1 MKKLTLR
8 FLILFIILK
17 INVLAQSPPP
27 SYSEPHRPQLHFS
40 PPKMWM
46 NDPNG
51 MVYYAGEYHLFYQ
64 YHPQGD
70 KWGPMHWGH
79 AVTRDLLHWEHLPIA
94 LEPDSLGYIFS
105 GSVVVDHNN
114 TAGFKTGV
122 NAPLVAMFT
131 YHNMDGE
138 KSGRSDYQYQGIAY
152 SNDKGRT
159 WTKYKGNPVI
169 PNTEGVKD
177 FRDTKVFWY
186 EKTKNWVVVLAVAD
200 HVRFYNSKDLKT
212 WTLTGTFGKTE
223 GAHGGVWECPDLFP
237 IKIEGTKV
245 EKWVLLQSL
254 GNGAP
259 NGGSGTQYFVGYFNG
274 KTFENENKPETVL
287 WLDYGRDNYA
297 GVTWSN
303 APLSRRIFL
312 GWMSNWQ
319 YAQEVPTSPWRSAM
333 TLPRELTLKKK
344 EGVTRLHQTV
354 VKEISTLFDEKNQE
368 NLNPSA
374 NKKEVVF
381 KEKNI
386 TLKSS
391 LNFINLKFN
400 VLDKK
405 TKNITFELSNNKGEK
420 YVFGYDADSNR
431 LFTDRTLSGKTDFS
445 DKFAA
450 SRHFA
455 PLPKDLAVLHFSIY
469 IDDSSI
475 EIFEKS
481 SGTVMTE
488 LFFPT
493 EKFSKLS
500 IKADEKAGLIE
511 GRIVPLKSV
520 W

>member
-1 MKKLTLR
+1 MKKITSA
-8 FLILFIILK
+8 FFILFITMK
-17 INVLAQSPPP
+17 INALAQSLPP
-27 SYSEPHRPQLHFS
+27 SYSEPHRPQFHFS
-40 PPKMWM
+40 PPAMWM

-64 YHPQGD
+64 YHPQSD

-79 AVTRDLLHWEHLPIA
+79 AITRDLVHWEHLPIA

-114 TAGFKTGV
+114 TTGFKTGV
-122 NAPLVAMFT
+122 DAPLVAMFT
-131 YHNMDGE
+131 YHNMAGE

-159 WTKYKGNPVI
+159 WTKYRGNPVI
-169 PNTEGVKD
+169 PNTEGLKD

-186 EKTKNWVVVLAVAD
+186 EKTKNWVVILAVAD

-223 GAHGGVWECPDLFP
+223 GSHGGVWECPDLFQ
-237 IKIEGTKV
+237 IKIEGTQV
-245 EKWVLLQSL
+245 QKWVLLQSL

-259 NGGSGTQYFVGYFNG
+259 NGGSGTQYFIGYFNG

-303 APLSRRIFL
+303 APLSRRLFL

-344 EGVTRLHQTV
+344 EGVTRLYQAV
-354 VKEISTLFDEKNQE
+354 VKEIKSLTDTQK
-368 NLNPSA
+368 PSL
-374 NKKEVVF
+374 KMDKMLDF
-381 KEKNI
+381 TEKNI

-391 LNFINLKFN
+391 LNFIDLTFN

-405 TKNITFELSNNKGEK
+405 TKTITIELSNTKGETF
-420 YVFGYDADSNR
+420 VIGYEADSNR
-431 LFTDRTLSGKTDFS
+431 LFTDRMQSGKTNFS
-445 DKFAA
+445 KNFAV

-455 PLPKDLAVLHFSIY
+455 PLPKGLDILHLDIFL
-469 IDDSSI
+469 DDSSI
-475 EIFEKS
+475 EIFENTT
-481 SGTVMTE
+481 GVAMTE
-488 LFFPT
+488 LFFST
-493 EKFSKLS
+493 EKMSKMS
-500 IKADEKAGLIE
+500 IKANEKAVFLG
-511 GRIVPLKSV
+511 GKIVPLKSV

>member
-1 MKKLTLR
+1 MEKFTLS
-8 FLILFIILK
+8 FIILFIVFK
-17 INVLAQSPPP
+17 INVLAQNLPPQ
-27 SYSEPHRPQLHFS
+27 YSEHHRPQFHFS
-40 PPKMWM
+40 PPSMWM

-64 YHPQGD
+64 YHPQSD

-79 AVTRDLLHWEHLPIA
+79 AVTRDLIHWEHLPIA

-105 GSVVVDHNN
+105 GSVVVDHKN
-114 TAGFKTGV
+114 TTGFKTGV
-122 NAPLVAMFT
+122 DAPLVAMFT
-131 YHNMDGE
+131 YHNMVGE

-169 PNTEGVKD
+169 PNTEGLKD

-186 EKTKNWVVVLAVAD
+186 EKTKNWVVILAVAD

-223 GAHGGVWECPDLFP
+223 GAHGGVWECPDLFQ
-237 IKIEGTKV
+237 IKIEGTEV
-245 EKWVLLQSL
+245 RKWVLLQSL
-254 GNGAP
+254 GSGAP

-274 KTFENENKPETVL
+274 KTFENENKAETVL
-287 WLDYGRDNYA
+287 WFDYGRDNYA

-303 APLSRRIFL
+303 APLSRRLFL

-344 EGVTRLHQTV
+344 DGVTRLYQTV
-354 VKEISTLFDEKNQE
+354 VKEISSLFDEKNQE
-368 NLNPSA
+368 SLNTSTT
-374 NKKEVVF
+374 KKEVSF
-381 KEKNI
+381 QEKNI

-405 TKNITFELSNNKGEK
+405 TKNIALELSNNKGEK
-420 YVFGYDADSNR
+420 FTFGYDADSNR
-431 LFTDRTLSGKTDFS
+431 IFTDRTQSGKTDFS
-445 DKFAA
+445 KTFAP

-455 PLPKDLAVLHFSIY
+455 PLPKELGMLHFNIY
-469 IDDSSI
+469 VDDSSI
-475 EIFEKS
+475 EIFEKM

-500 IKADEKAGLIE
+500 IKANENAKLIE
-511 GRIVPLKSV
+511 GKVVPLKSV

>member
-8 FLILFIILK
+8 FFILFITMK
-17 INVLAQSPPP
+17 INALAQSLPPN
-27 SYSEPHRPQLHFS
+27 YSEPHRPQFHFS
-40 PPKMWM
+40 PPAMWM

-79 AVTRDLLHWEHLPIA
+79 AITRDLVHWEHLPIA

-105 GSVVVDHNN
+105 GSVVVDHTN
-114 TAGFKTGV
+114 TTGFKTGV
-122 NAPLVAMFT
+122 DAPLVAMFT
-131 YHNMDGE
+131 YHNMAGE

-169 PNTEGVKD
+169 PNTEGLKD

-186 EKTKNWVVVLAVAD
+186 EKTKNWVVILAVAD

-212 WTLTGTFGKTE
+212 WTLTGTFGKNE
-223 GAHGGVWECPDLFP
+223 GAHGGVWECPDLFQ
-237 IKIEGTKV
+237 IKIEGMQIQ
-245 EKWVLLQSL
+245 KWVLLQSL

-259 NGGSGTQYFVGYFNG
+259 NGGSGTQYFIGYFNG
-274 KTFENENKPETVL
+274 KTFENDNKPETVL

-303 APLSRRIFL
+303 APLSRRLFL

-333 TLPRELTLKKK
+333 TLPRELILKKK
-344 EGVTRLHQTV
+344 EGVTRLYQSV
-354 VKEISTLFDEKNQE
+354 VKEISNIFDEKNQE
-368 NLNPSA
+368 NLRSSTTKN
-374 NKKEVVF
+374 EVAF
-381 KEKNI
+381 QEKSI

-391 LNFINLKFN
+391 LNFIDLKFN

-405 TKNITFELSNNKGEK
+405 AKNISLELSNSKGEK
-420 YVFGYDADSNR
+420 FVFGYEADSNR
-431 LFTDRTLSGKTDFS
+431 IFTDRTQSGKTDFS
-445 DKFAA
+445 KNFAA

-455 PLPKDLAVLHFSIY
+455 PLPKELGLLHFNIY
-469 IDDSSI
+469 VDDSSI
-475 EIFEKS
+475 EIFEKM

-488 LFFPT
+488 LFFST
-493 EKFSKLS
+493 EKFTKLS
-500 IKADEKAGLIE
+500 IKGNENVKIIE
-511 GRIVPLKSV
+511 GKVVPLKSV

>member
-1 MKKLTLR
+1 MKKLTL
-8 FLILFIILK
+8 LFFVLCITMK
-17 INVLAQSPPP
+17 INVLAQSLPPI
-27 SYSEPHRPQLHFS
+27 YAEPHRPQFHFS
-40 PPKMWM
+40 PPAMWM

-79 AVTRDLLHWEHLPIA
+79 AITRDLVHWEHLPIA
-94 LEPDSLGYIFS
+94 LAPDSLGYIFS
-105 GSVVVDHNN
+105 GSVVVDHDN
-114 TAGFKTGV
+114 TTGFKTGV
-122 NAPLVAMFT
+122 DAPLVAMFT

-138 KSGRSDYQYQGIAY
+138 KSGRTDFQYQGIAY

-169 PNTEGVKD
+169 PNTEGLKD

-186 EKTKNWVVVLAVAD
+186 EKTKNWVVILAVAD

-223 GAHGGVWECPDLFP
+223 GAHGGVWECPDLFQ
-237 IKIEGTKV
+237 IKIEGTQVK
-245 EKWVLLQSL
+245 KWVLLQSL

-259 NGGSGTQYFVGYFNG
+259 NGGSGTQYFIGYFNG

-303 APLSRRIFL
+303 APLGRRIFL

-333 TLPRELTLKKK
+333 TLPRELTLKKMGK
-344 EGVTRLHQTV
+344 ETRLFQSV
-354 VKEISTLFDEKNQE
+354 VKEIKNIFDEKNQD
-368 NLNPSA
+368 NLGSIASSSA
-374 NKKEVVF
+374 LSFNG
-381 KEKNI
+381 EKVK
-386 TLKSS
+386 LKSS
-391 LNFINLKFN
+391 LNYIELIINVSGLKS
-400 VLDKK
+400 KE
-405 TKNITFELSNNKGEK
+405 ITFELSNIKGDK
-420 YVFGYDADSNR
+420 FLFGYDADSNR
-431 LFTDRTLSGKTDFS
+431 MFTDRKESGNIDFS
-445 DKFAA
+445 KSFAP
-450 SRHFA
+450 SRHYA
-455 PLPKDLAVLHFSIY
+455 PIKKGTNLLNFNIY
-469 IDDSSI
+469 LDNSSI
-475 EIFEKS
+475 EIFEKT

-493 EKFSKLS
+493 EKFSFFS
-500 IKADEKAGLIE
+500 IKTLDKTRFMIGK
-511 GRIVPLKSV
+511 IVPLKSV

>member
-8 FLILFIILK
+8 FFILFITMK
-17 INVLAQSPPP
+17 INALAQSLPP
-27 SYSEPHRPQLHFS
+27 SYSEPHRPQFHFS
-40 PPKMWM
+40 PPSMWM

-79 AVTRDLLHWEHLPIA
+79 AITRDLVHWEHLPIA
-94 LEPDSLGYIFS
+94 LAPDSLGYIFS

-114 TAGFKTGV
+114 TTGFKTGV
-122 NAPLVAMFT
+122 DAPLVAMFT

-138 KSGRSDYQYQGIAY
+138 KSGRSDYQYQGIAF

-169 PNTEGVKD
+169 PNTEGLKD

-186 EKTKNWVVVLAVAD
+186 EKTKNWVVILAVAD

-223 GAHGGVWECPDLFP
+223 GAHGGVWECPDLFQ
-237 IKIEGTKV
+237 IKIEGTQVK
-245 EKWVLLQSL
+245 KWVLLQSL

-303 APLSRRIFL
+303 APLSRRLFL

-319 YAQEVPTSPWRSAM
+319 YAQELPTSPWRSAM

-344 EGVTRLHQTV
+344 EGITRLYQTV
-354 VKEISTLFDEKNQE
+354 VKEISDIFDEKNQE
-368 NLNPSA
+368 NLQPSKT
-374 NKKEVVF
+374 KKEVVF
-381 KEKNI
+381 QEKNI

-405 TKNITFELSNNKGEK
+405 AKNITLELSNSKGEK
-420 YVFGYDADSNR
+420 FVFGYEADSNR
-431 LFTDRTLSGKTDFS
+431 VFTDRIQSGKTDFS
-445 DKFAA
+445 KNFAA
-450 SRHFA
+450 SRHYA
-455 PLPKDLAVLHFSIY
+455 PLPKELGLLHFNIY
-469 IDDSSI
+469 VDDSSI
-475 EIFEKS
+475 EIFEKMS
-481 SGTVMTE
+481 STVMTE
-488 LFFPT
+488 LFFST

-500 IKADEKAGLIE
+500 IKAHENVKLVE
-511 GRIVPLKSV
+511 GKVVPLKSV

>member
-1 MKKLTLR
+1 MKKVTLV
-8 FLILFIILK
+8 FFILFIAMK
-17 INVLAQSPPP
+17 INILAQSLPQI
-27 SYSEPHRPQLHFS
+27 YSEPHRPQFHFS
-40 PPKMWM
+40 PPAMWM

-79 AVTRDLLHWEHLPIA
+79 AVTRDWEHWEHLPIA
-94 LEPDSLGYIFS
+94 LAPDSLGYIFS
-105 GSVVVDHNN
+105 GSCVVDEQN
-114 TAGFKTGV
+114 TTGFKTGKE
-122 NAPLVAMFT
+122 APLVAMFT

-177 FRDTKVFWY
+177 FRDTKVFWH
-186 EKTKNWVVVLAVAD
+186 EATKRWVVVLAVAD

-212 WTLTGTFGKTE
+212 WTLTGSFGKTE
-223 GAHGGVWECPDLFP
+223 GSHGGVWECPDIFP
-237 IKIEGTKV
+237 LKIEGTK
-245 EKWVLLQSL
+245 ETKWVLLQSI
-254 GNGAP
+254 GNGSP
-259 NGGSGTQYFVGYFNG
+259 NGGSGTQYFVGSFDG
-274 KTFENENKPETVL
+274 KTFKNDNKPETIL

-303 APLSRRIFL
+303 APLGRRIFL

-344 EGVTRLHQTV
+344 EGVTRLYQTV
-354 VKEISTLFDEKNQE
+354 VKEIKSLTDTQK
-368 NLNPSA
+368 PSL
-374 NKKEVVF
+374 KVDKMLDF
-381 KEKNI
+381 TEKNI

-391 LNFINLKFN
+391 LNFIDLTFN

-405 TKNITFELSNNKGEK
+405 TKTITIELSNSKGETF
-420 YVFGYDADSNR
+420 VIGYEADSNR
-431 LFTDRTLSGKTDFS
+431 LFTDRMQSGKTNFS
-445 DKFAA
+445 KNFAV

-455 PLPKDLAVLHFSIY
+455 PLPKGLDVLHLDIFL
-469 IDDSSI
+469 DDSSI
-475 EIFEKS
+475 EIFENTT
-481 SGTVMTE
+481 GVVMTD
-488 LFFPT
+488 LFFST
-493 EKFSKLS
+493 EKMSKMS
-500 IKADEKAGLIE
+500 IKANEKAVILG
-511 GRIVPLKSV
+511 GKIVPLKSV

>member
-1 MKKLTLR
+1 MKKVTLV
-8 FLILFIILK
+8 FFILFITMK
-17 INVLAQSPPP
+17 INALAQSLPP

-40 PPKMWM
+40 PPAMWM

-79 AVTRDLLHWEHLPIA
+79 AITRDLVHWEHLPIA

-105 GSVVVDHNN
+105 GSVVVDHTN
-114 TAGFKTGV
+114 TTGFKTGV
-122 NAPLVAMFT
+122 DAPLVAMFT

-169 PNTEGVKD
+169 PNTEGLKD

-186 EKTKNWVVVLAVAD
+186 EKTKNWVVILAVAD

-223 GAHGGVWECPDLFP
+223 GAHGGVWECPDLFQ
-237 IKIEGTKV
+237 IKVEGTQLK
-245 EKWVLLQSL
+245 KWVLLQSL

-303 APLSRRIFL
+303 APLGRRIFL

-333 TLPRELTLKKK
+333 TLPRELTLKKEGK
-344 EGVTRLHQTV
+344 ETRLFQSV
-354 VKEISTLFDEKNQE
+354 VKEISSIFDEKNQD
-368 NLNPSA
+368 NLKSITSSSA
-374 NKKEVVF
+374 LTF
-381 KEKNI
+381 SGEKVK
-386 TLKSS
+386 LKSS
-391 LNFINLKFN
+391 LNYIELIINVSGLKS
-400 VLDKK
+400 KE
-405 TKNITFELSNNKGEK
+405 ITFELSNMKGDK
-420 YVFGYDADSNR
+420 FLFGYDADSNR
-431 LFTDRTLSGKTDFS
+431 IFTDRKESGNIDFS
-445 DKFAA
+445 KLFAS
-450 SRHFA
+450 SRHYA
-455 PLPKDLAVLHFSIY
+455 PIEKGTGLLNFNIY
-469 IDDSSI
+469 LDNSSI
-475 EIFEKS
+475 EIFEKTTN
-481 SGTVMTE
+481 TVMTE
-488 LFFPT
+488 LFFPS
-493 EKFSKLS
+493 EKFSFFS
-500 IKADEKAGLIE
+500 IRTLDKARLFGGKV
-511 GRIVPLKSV
+511 VPLKSV

>member
-1 MKKLTLR
+1 MKKLTL
-8 FLILFIILK
+8 LFFVLCIILK
-17 INVLAQSPPP
+17 INGLAQSLPPN
-27 SYSEPHRPQLHFS
+27 YAEPHRPQLHFS
-40 PPKMWM
+40 PPAMWM

-79 AVTRDLLHWEHLPIA
+79 AITRDLMHWEHLPIA
-94 LEPDSLGYIFS
+94 LAPDSLGYIFS
-105 GSVVVDHNN
+105 GSCVVDEQN
-114 TAGFKTGV
+114 TTGFKTGKES
-122 NAPLVAMFT
+122 PLVAMFT

-186 EKTKNWVVVLAVAD
+186 EKTKNWVVILAVAD

-223 GAHGGVWECPDLFP
+223 GSHGGVWECPDIFP
-237 IKIEGTKV
+237 LKIDGTK
-245 EKWVLLQSL
+245 ETKWVLLQSI

-259 NGGSGTQYFVGYFNG
+259 NGGSGTQYFVGNFDG
-274 KTFENENKPETVL
+274 KTFKNGNKPETIL

-303 APLSRRIFL
+303 TQNGRRIFL

-333 TLPRELTLKKK
+333 TLPRELTLKKMGK
-344 EGVTRLHQTV
+344 ETRLFQSV
-354 VKEISTLFDEKNQE
+354 VAEAKALINTKSPIYKAEKNTNFTE
-368 NLNPSA
+368 INN
-374 NKKEVVF
+374 
-381 KEKNI
+381 
-386 TLKSS
+386 TLKNS
-391 LNFINLKFN
+391 LNFIDLTFN
-400 VLDKK
+400 ILDKK
-405 TKNITFELSNNKGEK
+405 TKNITVELSNNRGETF
-420 YVFGYDADSNR
+420 VFGYEADSNR
-431 LFTDRTLSGKTDFS
+431 LFTDRIQSGKTNFS
-445 DKFAA
+445 KNFAV

-455 PLPKDLAVLHFSIY
+455 PLPKDLEILHLNVFL
-469 IDDSSI
+469 DDSSI
-475 EIFEKS
+475 EIFENTT
-481 SGTVMTE
+481 GVAMTE
-488 LFFPT
+488 LFFST
-493 EKFSKLS
+493 EKMSKMS
-500 IKADEKAGLIE
+500 IKANEKAVFLG
-511 GRIVPLKSV
+511 GKIVPLKSV